1 MVTIRSRKYGSGD
14 IVMLSV
20 RIKDSKHDNAIALGV
35 SVDAVRWE
43 SIDKTLK
50 QAAEAY
56 KRGVSIF
63 IEDSLTSKLWKL
75 LRDLSALQKAKC
87 LTPEVADMTVRS
99 VFAEDVPELLSQPT
113 QQQPVSA
120 KPTFPEFIDQ
130 YIHECETGERLKRKS
145 TSKIKDGS
153 LKSYRGLLAQILAY
167 QKKRHRVVDWDD
179 VNFDFYNDYKRFLI
193 EKNYAPNTIAR
204 HIKDMKT
211 ILYAAKDMHYTTR
224 DDFMSSKWSADRED
238 VDNVYL
244 TSQRI
249 KELAAFDMSDYKTMK
264 SRVELYAKDEEEKK
278 SLGHAL
284 KRDIYRQK
292 LNEARDIFVMGCLTG
307 QRVSDYKRI
316 KENMIETIIGED
328 KFLHLRQEKTGKDV
342 YVPYTDE
349 MDAILKRYN
358 GVLPKVFDQ
367 HLNERI
373 KVIGLLMGWTEPAGL
388 EEHRGLMKYTSQ
400 KRFCDAIKT
409 HTARRSFATNAY
421 KAGVPLSAIMAVT
434 GHSSEEMLK
443 KYLKLGSKERA
454 ILAAAEFKKIK
465 EAM

>member
-1 MVTIRSRKYGSGD
+1 MKVKDWVPAIQLPKNIYDSRPVSELGG
-14 IVMLSV
+14 LSYAQLTDKLQK
-20 RIKDSKHDNAIALGV
+20 IK
-35 SVDAVRWE
+35 
-43 SIDKTLK
+43 KT
-50 QAAEAY
+50 
-56 KRGVSIF
+56 
-63 IEDSLTSKLWKL
+63 
-75 LRDLSALQKAKC
+75 LSALEDTKS
-87 LTPEVADMTVRS
+87 LTVDNARAVVNDILNE
-99 VFAEDVPELLSQPT
+99 EILEEISQPI
-113 QQQPVSA
+113 QNQSVST
-120 KPTFPEFIDQ
+120 KHTFPEFIAQ

-179 VNFDFYNDYKRFLI
+179 VNFDFYNDYKHFLI

-211 ILYAAKDMHYTTR
+211 ILYAAKDLHYTTR

-249 KELAAFDMSDYKTMK
+249 KELAAFDMSDYKAMK
-264 SRVELYAKDEEEKK
+264 GRVELYAKDDEEKK
-278 SLGHAL
+278 SLIHAL

-316 KENMIETIIGED
+316 KEDMIETIIGED

-388 EEHRGLMKYTSQ
+388 EEHRGLMRYTSQ

-465 EAM
+465 VAM